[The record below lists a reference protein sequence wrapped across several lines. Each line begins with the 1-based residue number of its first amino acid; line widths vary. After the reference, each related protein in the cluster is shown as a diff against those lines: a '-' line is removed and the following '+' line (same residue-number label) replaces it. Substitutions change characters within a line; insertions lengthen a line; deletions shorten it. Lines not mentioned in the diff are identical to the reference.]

1 MPPAKLGGRE
11 GGGPAG
17 AARPEREAE
26 AWWGRPRPSL
36 ECLSPDPGLQMLF
49 HLRAAWPG
57 SHLVLKMTGRPVV
70 GLQGE
75 NRNPQPGTCTP
86 SAIKEASHI
95 P

>member
-36 ECLSPDPGLQMLF
+36 ALVKSALGFKRVDRLPVGHLLPLAMGTQLSGAEALCLVTG
-49 HLRAAWPG
+49 
-57 SHLVLKMTGRPVV
+57 GRPWHRIS
-70 GLQGE
+70 GHNHQW
-75 NRNPQPGTCTP
+75 
-86 SAIKEASHI
+86 
-95 P
+95 